1 MGRPRLT
8 AAISAARAEQ
18 ASKRIDVPMP
28 RLKKPTVEAA
38 PPEPVRR
45 QKLGPT
51 LPVLQPMI
59 DRIRH
64 PYNKP
69 KNGPAMADHIV
80 ALLDAVARALEADG
94 LTLSVTRLVLTAR
107 QGQNRIDVRIV
118 ERSKRVSRRGEP
130 FSLEPTGF
138 LYVTTDNRM
147 AWPNGSRFERF
158 VWEEGPGISAKDLA
172 KKVIADLP
180 KLFEAQHRR

>member
-1 MGRPRLT
+1 
-8 AAISAARAEQ
+8 
-18 ASKRIDVPMP
+18 MP
-28 RLKKPTVEAA
+28 RPKKPIVEAA

-59 DRIRH
+59 EGIRS

-94 LTLSVTRLVLTAR
+94 MPLSATRLILTAR
-107 QGQNRIDVRIV
+107 RGQHRIDLRIV
-118 ERSKRVSRRGEP
+118 ETSKRVSRPGKQ

-138 LYVTTDNRM
+138 LYVTTDNYVP
-147 AWPNGSRFERF
+147 WPNGSRFERF
-158 VWEEGPGISAKDLA
+158 AWEESPGLS
-172 KKVIADLP
+172 VIRLP
-180 KLFEAQHRR
+180 RD